1 MRVSDLMTREVASCT
16 IDDTLDVPARLMWA
30 CDCGSVPILE
40 SASGRVIGMITDR
53 DICMAAM
60 LNNCAPSAI
69 VCRDAMSRGLFA
81 CLPEDSISDVE
92 SVLRNHQ
99 IRRLPVL
106 DETGR
111 LAGIISLAD
120 IVRAAGNGFR
130 HRKEISPEEI
140 TDTLGVISRPRP
152 GSPGAHTH

>member
-1 MRVSDLMTREVASCT
+1 MV
-16 IDDTLDVPARLMWA
+16 
-30 CDCGSVPILE
+30 
-40 SASGRVIGMITDR
+40 TDR

-60 LNNCAPSAI
+60 LKNCAPSAI
-69 VCRDAMSRGLFA
+69 SCRDAMSRGLFA
-81 CLPEDSISDVE
+81 CSPEDTIANAE
-92 SVLRNHQ
+92 AALRNHQ

-130 HRKEISPEEI
+130 HRKEVSPEEI

-152 GSPGAHTH
+152 GIARAHTH

>member
-1 MRVSDLMTREVASCT
+1 MRVSDLMTREVACCT
-16 IDDTLDVPARLMWA
+16 IDDTLDVPARLMWD

-60 LNNCAPSAI
+60 LNNCALSVI
-69 VCRDAMSRGLFA
+69 GCRDAMSRGLFA
-81 CLPEDSISDVE
+81 CLPEDSISEVE

-130 HRKEISPEEI
+130 HRKEVSPEEI

-152 GSPGAHTH
+152 GTPGAHTH